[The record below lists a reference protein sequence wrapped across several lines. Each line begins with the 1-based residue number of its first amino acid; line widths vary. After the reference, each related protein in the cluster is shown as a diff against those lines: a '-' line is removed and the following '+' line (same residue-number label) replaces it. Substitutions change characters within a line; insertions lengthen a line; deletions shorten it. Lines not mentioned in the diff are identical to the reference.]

1 MRCPEHKGDCANAYV
16 GSSEKMAKDLIWL
29 GRLAGVGQRDDQR
42 GRGVSPRRRESAI
55 RPPTNPPA
63 ITPSPARASGSTVS
77 PAVIP

>member
-42 GRGVSPRRRESAI
+42 GRGVSPRGVSPRRRESAI
-55 RPPTNPPA
+55 RPPTKS
-63 ITPSPARASGSTVS
+63 TGDHTKSGQG
-77 PAVIP
+77 